1 MAEGLRAASLGSGS
15 SGNATVVEGAGT
27 RLLIDCGFG
36 PRVTERRL
44 RAIDVDPATLD
55 AVVLT
60 HEHEDHLRGLVRFAD
75 RHQLPVHATHGTLRE
90 LTVQPQRAE
99 PFDAHRPL
107 HLGGLTLEPF
117 PVVHDATEPC
127 QFVISDGSRRL
138 GLLTDSG
145 TVTPHMVE
153 MLRACD
159 GLLLEC
165 NHDPA
170 MLRAGPYPY
179 WLQQRVTGSWGHLT
193 NEQAGALLQT
203 IEAARLQWVLA
214 GHLSERNNSAAA
226 VRAVLEP
233 ALAGHDATVEVLGPC
248 GEERWC
254 ELV

>member
-1 MAEGLRAASLGSGS
+1 MAGTLRAASLGSGS
-15 SGNATVVEGAGT
+15 TGNALVVEGAGT

-44 RAIDVDPATLD
+44 RAVDVDPATLD
-55 AVVLT
+55 AVVVT

-75 RHQLPVHATHGTLRE
+75 RHRLPVHATHGTLRE
-90 LTVQPQRAE
+90 LGERPQRAE

-127 QFVISDGSRRL
+127 QFVVSDGARRL

-145 TVTPHMVE
+145 TVTPHIVE
-153 MLRACD
+153 MLGACD

-165 NHDPA
+165 NHDPG

-179 WLQQRVTGSWGHLT
+179 WLQQRVSGSWGHLS
-193 NEQAGALLQT
+193 NEQAGALLRA
-203 IEAARLQWVLA
+203 IDAARLQWVLA
-214 GHLSERNNSAAA
+214 GHLSERNNTADA
-226 VRAVLEP
+226 VRDALTP
-233 ALAGHDATVEVLGPC
+233 ALAGYDAAVEVLGPR
-248 GEERWC
+248 GEECWR